1 MARVLIGTSGWH
13 YDHWVGPFYP
23 DGTRPA
29 DRLAHYAGRFPA
41 AEVNTTFYSL
51 PSADT
56 LATWR
61 ALTPDGFVFA
71 CKASRYITHM
81 KKLKDP
87 QESLA
92 PFLETVRALGDRVG
106 PLLFQLPPKW
116 RANPDRLDALLAA
129 VPTAYRCAV
138 EPRDESWFSDE
149 IDAVLSRHNAAFA
162 VYDIDGRTS
171 PVKTTADFAYVRLH
185 GPGKAYE
192 GSYDDA
198 ALGAWADRIRAW
210 RDGGPDVYVF
220 FDNDQDGHAPR
231 DAARLMEMVADGGG
245 G

>member
-1 MARVLIGTSGWH
+1 MARVLIGTAGWH

-23 DGTRPA
+23 HGTRPA

-51 PSADT
+51 PSAET
-56 LATWR
+56 LARWCK
-61 ALTPDGFVFA
+61 ATPPGFVFA
-71 CKASRYITHM
+71 CKASRHITHM

-87 QESLA
+87 ADSLA
-92 PFLETVRALGDRVG
+92 RFLAAARALGDRLG

-116 RANPDRLDALLAA
+116 RANPERLDALLAA
-129 VPTAYRCAV
+129 VPDDLRCAV
-138 EPRDESWFSDE
+138 EPRDESWFCDAV
-149 IDAVLSRHNAAFA
+149 DAVLSRHNAAFA

-185 GPGKAYE
+185 GPGAAYQ
-192 GSYDDA
+192 GSYDDDTLA
-198 ALGAWADRIRAW
+198 GWAERIRTW
-210 RDGGPDVYVF
+210 RDDGRDVFVF

-231 DAARLMEMVADGGG
+231 DAARLEALVQDRGD
-245 G
+245 

>member
-1 MARVLIGTSGWH
+1 MARVLIGTAGWH

-23 DGTRPA
+23 QGTRPA
-29 DRLAHYAGRFPA
+29 DRLAFYAGRFAA

-51 PSADT
+51 PSPET
-56 LATWR
+56 LANWR
-61 ALTPDGFVFA
+61 DATPEGFVFA

-87 QESLA
+87 ADSLA
-92 PFLETVRALGDRVG
+92 RFVETVRTLGDRLG
-106 PLLFQLPPKW
+106 PLLFQLPPNW
-116 RANPDRLDALLAA
+116 RANPDRLEALLSAL
-129 VPTAYRCAV
+129 PDDLRCAV
-138 EPRDESWFSDE
+138 EPRDESWFCDE

-185 GPGKAYE
+185 GPGAAYQ
-192 GSYDDA
+192 GSYDHDA
-198 ALGAWADRIRAW
+198 LAGWAQRIQAW
-210 RDGGPDVYVF
+210 RENGRDVFVF

-231 DAARLMEMVADGGG
+231 DAMRLMDMIGDGG
-245 G
+245 